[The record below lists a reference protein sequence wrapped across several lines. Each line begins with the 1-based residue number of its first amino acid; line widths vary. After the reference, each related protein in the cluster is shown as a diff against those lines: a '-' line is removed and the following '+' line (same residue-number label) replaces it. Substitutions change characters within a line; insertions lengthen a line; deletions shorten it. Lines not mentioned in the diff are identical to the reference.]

1 MDIFGVGGAEL
12 VAIFLIMLVVAG
24 PKRMIQWA
32 YIAGTY
38 VAKFR
43 AMWAEAMTYVQ
54 KEFEQAGL
62 DVELPKEPPTRG
74 SLTRELSKQA
84 EKIAAPVSKP
94 LQDTLEEVNTDLKKA
109 QAPPATQNSG
119 GSKVSSAAQT
129 PASTPLANGS
139 SDLGTWSGDG
149 GAEPPR

>member
-43 AMWAEAMTYVQ
+43 TMWAEAMTYVQ

-94 LQDTLEEVNTDLKKA
+94 LQDTLEDVSADLKKA
-109 QAPPATQNSG
+109 QTPVSG
-119 GSKVSSAAQT
+119 GSKVSPAGHISTSA
-129 PASTPLANGS
+129 PAANGS
-139 SDLGTWSGDG
+139 GDLGTWSGDG
-149 GAEPPR
+149 SSDPSG

>member
-94 LQDTLEEVNTDLKKA
+94 LQDTLEEVNTDLKKV
-109 QAPPATQNSG
+109 QAPT
-119 GSKVSSAAQT
+119 GSDVKVNSSAKT
-129 PASTPLANGS
+129 PASTPATNGS
-139 SDLGTWSGDG
+139 GDLGTWSGDG
-149 GAEPPR
+149 SADSPR

>member
-84 EKIAAPVSKP
+84 EKIAAPVAKP
-94 LQDTLEEVNTDLKKA
+94 LQDTLEDVNADLKQA
-109 QAPPATQNSG
+109 QTPAGS
-119 GSKVSSAAQT
+119 GSKVSPAAKTPTST
-129 PASTPLANGS
+129 PAANGS
-139 SDLGTWSGDG
+139 GDLGTWSGDG

>member
-74 SLTRELSKQA
+74 SLTRELGKQA
-84 EKIAAPVSKP
+84 EKIAAPVSRP
-94 LQDTLEEVNTDLKKA
+94 LQDTLEEVSTDLKKA
-109 QAPPATQNSG
+109 QAPAGGVKANSTA
-119 GSKVSSAAQT
+119 KT
-129 PASTPLANGS
+129 PASTPAANGS
-139 SDLGTWSGDG
+139 GDLGTWSGDG
-149 GAEPPR
+149 GADSPR

>member
-38 VAKFR
+38 AAKLR

-94 LQDTLEEVNTDLKKA
+94 LQDTLEEVSTDLKKA
-109 QAPPATQNSG
+109 QTPRGSTDGS
-119 GSKVSSAAQT
+119 GSKVTPTAKT
-129 PASTPLANGS
+129 PAPNGS
-139 SDLGTWSGDG
+139 GDLGTWSGDG
-149 GAEPPR
+149 SADSPG